1 MNKKQLVVAWAMGI
15 LYSALFIQGVFYWNT
30 LASLKK
36 NIYCAMVPITIIG
49 GLLILS
55 FNDKKWININ
65 RKQFVT
71 IWIMGIII
79 SLGLINIL
87 SLNNVEYTDEF
98 RNMLQNMS
106 SLNKVE
112 YTDEIRNMLQGAMMV
127 TFIGVMMPTFII
139 GGLLIYTLRDKKK

>member
-1 MNKKQLVVAWAMGI
+1 
-15 LYSALFIQGVFYWNT
+15 
-30 LASLKK
+30 
-36 NIYCAMVPITIIG
+36 MVPITIIG

>member
-1 MNKKQLVVAWAMGI
+1 MGI